1 MAVKTK
7 AVSDKVLIA
16 LEKAIDRA
24 EQRAFQFAT
33 PGELAPSSKADM
45 AIKKLMKDRILTR
58 EELDR
63 PITN

>member
-1 MAVKTK
+1 MAMKTE
-7 AVSDKVLIA
+7 VTSDEIRTA
-16 LEKAIDRA
+16 LEKAIKRA
-24 EQRAFQFAT
+24 EERSIQFET
-33 PGELAPSSKADM
+33 TGEFDQTSKADM

>member
-33 PGELAPSSKADM
+33 TGELDPSSKADM